1 MKQNFFCSFSVSSQ
15 KNKQLLLSLF
25 SEACF
30 SSGPY
35 KHPRPKTGFPNASSS
50 HLAVLQHASSLANME
65 DLPKIC
71 CLYWSEKGRSNGVSG
86 NTLGRKKVI
95 QWRKLIMKQK
105 YQVNAKLVF
114 WEDFLE
120 QNWCALIWVRKI
132 LAVWKLRSNNISSKD
147 TCRFF
152 SDGKMIGPF
161 QYPNLFWMVGYIW
174 S

>member
-1 MKQNFFCSFSVSSQ
+1 MFLIGKRKHSFYETKLFAASLSSSQ

-50 HLAVLQHASSLANME
+50 HLAVLQHASSLANM
-65 DLPKIC
+65 
-71 CLYWSEKGRSNGVSG
+71 EKGRSNGVSG

-152 SDGKMIGPF
+152 SDGK
-161 QYPNLFWMVGYIW
+161 W
-174 S
+174 